1 MDKKPMGRPRKSPI
15 QTDEDG
21 NEYFVA
27 SVMKQGNTGRIYPPA
42 GWVGEEVKVTKIRR
56 AQ

>member
-1 MDKKPMGRPRKSPI
+1 MTPKPMGRPRKNPI
-15 QTDEDG
+15 QIDEDG

-27 SVMKQGNTGRIYPPA
+27 IVMKQGNTGRIYPPA
-42 GWVGEEVKVTKIRR
+42 WWVGEEVRVTKITR